1 LNLCNNNTRKSHQP
15 VKHFTFAIQ
24 TRTYHD
30 DDGGG
35 GDGGGGVGAVAVAC
49 NVCMQQHQL

>member
-1 LNLCNNNTRKSHQP
+1 

-30 DDGGG
+30 DDDD
-35 GDGGGGVGAVAVAC
+35 DGGGGVGAVAVAC